1 MTPQGRTPDGQTSQG
16 LIPGGR
22 TPASRTPDGLIPH
35 GQSSYGLIPLPSSVQ
50 PGSGEFT
57 LTAGTALDA
66 PPELYGVA
74 AWLRSALGPAT
85 GCALLPSGTGAPGAA
100 GIDGGDG
107 GDGAG
112 ADADA
117 EHTAGGEGRIVLAL
131 GPGLAAEEFRLRITP
146 SGVRITGGDAA
157 GVFYGAQT
165 FRLLLPPAALRR
177 APVAGGPL
185 TVPATEIEDRP
196 RYGWRGCMLDV
207 ARHFMP
213 KADLL
218 RFIDLLALHR
228 LNVLHLHLTDD
239 QGWRVE
245 IAKYP
250 RLTSVGGWRSSSML
264 GSRQHETFLP
274 RPHGGFYTADD
285 VREIVA
291 YAAERYVTV
300 VPEIDLPGH
309 TQAAVAA
316 YPWLAPEVADGPE
329 TADALEV
336 ADGPETAD
344 APEAAD
350 DAGPIDGVGT
360 EGGAGTVGVRAAW
373 GLSPHCLDVTSAA
386 ALDFCRDVL
395 DEVMEL
401 FPGSHV
407 GIGGDECPG
416 DARSRAAFVTALA
429 EHVTGRG
436 RVPYAWDEILEC
448 GAVPGVTVAAWRGPD
463 AAVVAARAGHQVV
476 SCPDMSVY
484 FDYRQSELP
493 DEPIPVGP
501 PLSLQDVHAFEPEP
515 AGLTADERSRVIGA
529 QCNVWTEHMDSPRA
543 VDYMVFPRLCAF
555 AEVVWSADRAPYPDF
570 ARRLE
575 AHTARLDA
583 LGVEYRPTSGP
594 HPWQSRPDAPGWPIS
609 KARREAMVAE
619 FGVGTHQG

>member
-1 MTPQGRTPDGQTSQG
+1 M
-16 LIPGGR
+16 
-22 TPASRTPDGLIPH
+22 AA
-35 GQSSYGLIPLPSSVQ
+35 YGLIPLPSSVR

-66 PPELYGVA
+66 PPELAAVA

-85 GCALLPSGTGAPGAA
+85 GCALLPSGAGIPGAA
-100 GIDGGDG
+100 

-117 EHTAGGEGRIVLAL
+117 DAERAAGGEGRIVLAL

-165 FRLLLPPAALRR
+165 LRLLLPPAALRR

-316 YPWLAPEVADGPE
+316 YPWLAPEAVDRPDTADAPGVADGPD
-329 TADALEV
+329 TADGAEP
-336 ADGPETAD
+336 A
-344 APEAAD
+344 
-350 DAGPIDGVGT
+350 
-360 EGGAGTVGVRAAW
+360 GGAGPVGVRAAW

-463 AAVVAARAGHQVV
+463 AAAVAARAGHQVV

-515 AGLTADERSRVIGA
+515 AGLTAGERSRVIGA
-529 QCNVWTEHMDSPRA
+529 QCNVWTEHMDTPRA

-583 LGVEYRPTSGP
+583 LGVEYRPAAGP
-594 HPWQSRPDAPGWPIS
+594 RPWQSRPDAPGWPIS

-619 FGVGTHQG
+619 FGVGKHRG

>member
-1 MTPQGRTPDGQTSQG
+1 MTPQDQTPAGRPLDGETSYGRTLD
-16 LIPGGR
+16 GR
-22 TPASRTPDGLIPH
+22 T
-35 GQSSYGLIPLPSSVQ
+35 SYGLIPLPSSVR

-85 GCALLPSGTGAPGAA
+85 GCALLPSGAGAPGAT
-100 GIDGGDG
+100 GIDG

-117 EHTAGGEGRIVLAL
+117 EHAAGGEGRIVLAL

-185 TVPATEIEDRP
+185 TVPATEVEDRP

-264 GSRQHETFLP
+264 GSRQHETFLS

-309 TQAAVAA
+309 TQAVVAA
-316 YPWLAPEVADGPE
+316 YPWLAPKAAAAPE
-329 TADALEV
+329 TVAGLEG
-336 ADGPETAD
+336 AAASEMAD
-344 APEAAD
+344 APEGAD
-350 DAGPIDGVGT
+350 APEEAEGAGAIDGVGP
-360 EGGAGTVGVRAAW
+360 EGGVGPVGVRAAW

-555 AEVVWSADRAPYPDF
+555 AEVVWSVDRTPYPDF

-583 LGVEYRPTSGP
+583 LGVEYRPAAGP

-619 FGVGTHQG
+619 FGVGKHRG

>member
-1 MTPQGRTPDGQTSQG
+1 MPR
-16 LIPGGR
+16 
-22 TPASRTPDGLIPH
+22 
-35 GQSSYGLIPLPSSVQ
+35 PSSVR

-57 LTAGTALDA
+57 LTPGTALDA
-66 PPELYGVA
+66 PAELAGVA
-74 AWLRSALGPAT
+74 AWLRSALGPAA
-85 GCALLPSGTGAPGAA
+85 GCALLPSGAGAADGDGPGDLGGPGGSGNPGGPGDPADPAGPGAGEGPA
-100 GIDGGDG
+100 
-107 GDGAG
+107 
-112 ADADA
+112 
-117 EHTAGGEGRIVLAL
+117 AGGEGRVVLAL
-131 GPGLAAEEFRLRITP
+131 GADLAAEEFRLRITP

-165 FRLLLPPAALRR
+165 LRQLLPPAALRR

-185 TVPATEIEDRP
+185 TVPAVEIEDRP

-218 RFIDLLALHR
+218 RFVDLLALHK

-250 RLTSVGGWRSSSML
+250 RLTSVGGWRPSTML
-264 GSRQHETFLP
+264 GSRQHGAFLP

-291 YAAERYVTV
+291 YAAERHITV

-316 YPWLAPEVADGPE
+316 YPWLGVAPAEGAPPVEVR
-329 TADALEV
+329 TSW
-336 ADGPETAD
+336 
-344 APEAAD
+344 
-350 DAGPIDGVGT
+350 GVS
-360 EGGAGTVGVRAAW
+360 EHV
-373 GLSPHCLDVTSAA
+373 LDVTSAA

-401 FPGSHV
+401 FPASHV

-416 DARSRAAFVTALA
+416 DARARAAFVTALA

-448 GAVPGVTVAAWRGPD
+448 GAVPGVTVAAWRGPG
-463 AAVVAARAGHQVV
+463 AAVEAARAGHRVV

-493 DEPIPVGP
+493 EEPIPVGP
-501 PLSLQDVHAFEPEP
+501 PLSVQDVHAFDPEPEGLSP
-515 AGLTADERSRVIGA
+515 AERSRVIGA

-543 VDYMVFPRLCAF
+543 VDYKVFPRLCAF
-555 AEVVWSADRAPYPDF
+555 AETVWSAERAPYPDF

-575 AHTARLDA
+575 THTARLDA
-583 LGVEYRPTSGP
+583 LGVEYRPAAGP

-609 KARREAMVAE
+609 RAQREAMIAE
-619 FGVGTHQG
+619 FGVGEVRG

>member
-1 MTPQGRTPDGQTSQG
+1 M
-16 LIPGGR
+16 
-22 TPASRTPDGLIPH
+22 PH
-35 GQSSYGLIPLPSSVQ
+35 GQSSYGLIPLPSSVR

-107 GDGAG
+107 AG

-117 EHTAGGEGRIVLAL
+117 DAEHRAGGEGRIVLAL

-146 SGVRITGGDAA
+146 SSVRITGGDAA

-329 TADALEV
+329 TADA
-336 ADGPETAD
+336 
-344 APEAAD
+344 PEAAD
-350 DAGPIDGVGT
+350 DAGPIDGAGT

>member
-1 MTPQGRTPDGQTSQG
+1 MTPQAQTSYGQTPYGQTPDG
-16 LIPGGR
+16 R
-22 TPASRTPDGLIPH
+22 T
-35 GQSSYGLIPLPSSVQ
+35 SYGLIPLPSSVR

-85 GCALLPSGTGAPGAA
+85 GCALLPSAAGAPSAA

-107 GDGAG
+107 AG
-112 ADADA
+112 ANA

-250 RLTSVGGWRSSSML
+250 RLTSVGSWRSSSML

-316 YPWLAPEVADGPE
+316 YPWLAPQAADGPKPADGPE
-329 TADALEV
+329 AVDALEV
-336 ADGPETAD
+336 AEG
-344 APEAAD
+344 
-350 DAGPIDGVGT
+350 AGPIDGTGP
-360 EGGAGTVGVRAAW
+360 EGGTGPVGVRAAW

-484 FDYRQSELP
+484 LDYRQSELP

-501 PLSLQDVHAFEPEP
+501 PLSLQDVHAFDPEP
-515 AGLTADERSRVIGA
+515 AGLTAGERSRVIGA

-583 LGVEYRPTSGP
+583 LGVEYRPAAGP

-619 FGVGTHQG
+619 FGVGKHRG

>member
-1 MTPQGRTPDGQTSQG
+1 
-16 LIPGGR
+16 
-22 TPASRTPDGLIPH
+22 
-35 GQSSYGLIPLPSSVQ
+35 
-50 PGSGEFT
+50 
-57 LTAGTALDA
+57 
-66 PPELYGVA
+66 
-74 AWLRSALGPAT
+74 
-85 GCALLPSGTGAPGAA
+85 
-100 GIDGGDG
+100 
-107 GDGAG
+107 
-112 ADADA
+112 
-117 EHTAGGEGRIVLAL
+117 
-131 GPGLAAEEFRLRITP
+131 
-146 SGVRITGGDAA
+146 
-157 GVFYGAQT
+157 
-165 FRLLLPPAALRR
+165 
-177 APVAGGPL
+177 APVAL
-185 TVPATEIEDRP
+185 RP
-196 RYGWRGCMLDV
+196 YRG
-207 ARHFMP
+207 
-213 KADLL
+213 
-218 RFIDLLALHR
+218 
-228 LNVLHLHLTDD
+228 
-239 QGWRVE
+239 
-245 IAKYP
+245 
-250 RLTSVGGWRSSSML
+250 S
-264 GSRQHETFLP
+264 
-274 RPHGGFYTADD
+274 
-285 VREIVA
+285 
-291 YAAERYVTV
+291 AA
-300 VPEIDLPGH
+300 
-309 TQAAVAA
+309 
-316 YPWLAPEVADGPE
+316 
-329 TADALEV
+329 
-336 ADGPETAD
+336 
-344 APEAAD
+344 
-350 DAGPIDGVGT
+350 IDGVGP
-360 EGGAGTVGVRAAW
+360 EGGAAAIDGVGPVGVRAAW

-448 GAVPGVTVAAWRGPD
+448 GAVPGVTVAAWRGPA

-555 AEVVWSADRAPYPDF
+555 AEVVWSVDRTPYPDF

-583 LGVEYRPTSGP
+583 LGVEYRPAAGP

-619 FGVGTHQG
+619 FGVGKHRG

>member
-1 MTPQGRTPDGQTSQG
+1 MDGQT
-16 LIPGGR
+16 
-22 TPASRTPDGLIPH
+22 
-35 GQSSYGLIPLPSSVQ
+35 SYGLIPLPSSVR

-66 PPELYGVA
+66 PPELHGVA

-85 GCALLPSGTGAPGAA
+85 GCALLPSGAGAPGAA

-107 GDGAG
+107 AG
-112 ADADA
+112 ADVDV

-185 TVPATEIEDRP
+185 TVPATEVEDRP

-264 GSRQHETFLP
+264 GSRQHETFLS

-316 YPWLAPEVADGPE
+316 YPWLAPKAAAPEMADVPE
-329 TADALEV
+329 M
-336 ADGPETAD
+336 AD
-344 APEAAD
+344 APESAD
-350 DAGPIDGVGT
+350 VPEEVGGAGAVDGAGPEGGAGAIDGVGP
-360 EGGAGTVGVRAAW
+360 VGVRAAW

-401 FPGSHV
+401 FPGSHL

-429 EHVTGRG
+429 EHVIGRG

-501 PLSLQDVHAFEPEP
+501 PLSLKDVHAFEPEP

-529 QCNVWTEHMDSPRA
+529 QCNVWTEHMDSPRT

-555 AEVVWSADRAPYPDF
+555 AEVVWSVDRTPYPDF

-583 LGVEYRPTSGP
+583 LGVEYRPAAGP

-619 FGVGTHQG
+619 FGVGKHRG